1 VEQTSDSRS
10 PLDQAKERVDRVN
23 ARAGRDLPAAITV
36 GVLLVAWV
44 VLSLRFFVPGFVA
57 MVVIAAALA
66 SVELHRALE
75 THGRGRS
82 AIVPIVIGGALTS
95 IGAYFLGGRP
105 AEDAILFVA
114 APIATTVAVA
124 LAWRLRGGTAHY
136 VRDVSASLFT
146 IAYTSLLPFFLPL
159 TAGESRGQLRILAMI
174 LCIVASDTGGYI
186 AGVLLGRHQMA
197 PVISPKKTW
206 EGFGGSIV
214 LSGAMGYVTVHL
226 LLGAPVWAA
235 IVFGLAMVV
244 TGTLGDLVESM
255 VKRDLGIK
263 DMSGFLPGHGGVLD
277 RIDSIMFSAPMAWLL
292 LYLLVPHG

>member
-23 ARAGRDLPAAITV
+23 AKAGRNLPAAITV
-36 GVLLVAWV
+36 GVLLIAWV
-44 VLSLRFFVPGFVA
+44 VLSLLFFVPGFVA
-57 MVVIAAALA
+57 MVVIASALG
-66 SVELHRALE
+66 SIELHRALE

-95 IGAYFLGGRP
+95 LGAYFLAGRP

-114 APIATTVAVA
+114 APISITVAVA
-124 LAWRLRGGTAHY
+124 LAWRLRGGTENY
-136 VRDVSASLFT
+136 VKDASASLFT
-146 IAYTSLLPFFLPL
+146 IAYAGLLPMFLTL
-159 TAGESRGQLRILAMI
+159 AAGETRGQLRILAII

-186 AGVLLGRHQMA
+186 AGVLLGKHKMA

-206 EGFGGSIV
+206 EGLGGSIV
-214 LSGAMGYVTVHL
+214 LSAAFGYVTVHV
-226 LLGAPVWAA
+226 LLGGPIWAA
-235 IVFGLAMVV
+235 VVFGLAMVV